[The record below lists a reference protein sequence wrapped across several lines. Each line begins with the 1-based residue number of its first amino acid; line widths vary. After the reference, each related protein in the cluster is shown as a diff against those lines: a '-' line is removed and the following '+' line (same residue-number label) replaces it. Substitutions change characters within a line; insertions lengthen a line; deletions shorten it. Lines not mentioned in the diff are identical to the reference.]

1 MAAKIVGAAPA
12 DEVSRRVAELD
23 DGLAAKPAN
32 VGLIGAREQAT
43 DEGTN
48 GRTLGTFLNAY
59 ITGRTDVKIR
69 TTINLDQ
76 ARKNLVAYFGEA
88 KPLAEITEGDAED
101 FRRSLLTRLAI
112 NTARRHCG
120 RAKQFFAGAVRKRY
134 LTRNPFAELRGVG
147 VKGNPEKLYFVT
159 RGEAQQVLDACPDNQ
174 WRLLFALARFGGLRT
189 PSEPLLLKWTDIDW
203 HRGRIRVT
211 SPRTEHHDGKS
222 ERIIPLFPELRPIL
236 EAAWDEAPE
245 GTEFVITRCRDTN
258 QNLRTQL
265 QRIIAK
271 AGLKGWPKLFHNL
284 RATRETELAG
294 QHPVHVVCD
303 WIGNSQLIAA
313 KHDLS
318 VSDDDF
324 TKAIGE
330 TAKPTRI
337 PTQQPSARLGNAP
350 HVMLAR
356 NEATPVLQ
364 GFLNR
369 CNSLPKRDCPHLDS
383 NQEPND

>member
-303 WIGNSQLIAA
+303 WDWQFAVDRCETRSVRLGRRLHQGHRGDRQADAHSDAATVRKAWKRPARDVGQKRSNPCFAGVFESLQLIAE
-313 KHDLS
+313 KGL
-318 VSDDDF
+318 
-324 TKAIGE
+324 
-330 TAKPTRI
+330 P
-337 PTQQPSARLGNAP
+337 PLG
-350 HVMLAR
+350 L
-356 NEATPVLQ
+356 
-364 GFLNR
+364 
-369 CNSLPKRDCPHLDS
+369 
-383 NQEPND
+383 EPRT